1 MLIFFNIILI
11 LSSIFVFLSEN
22 PVHSVL
28 FLVITF
34 LSSASICFCFGADFL
49 GLIFIIIYVGAIA
62 VLFVFVIMMLNIKRL
77 NKSFKSFYFLYIF
90 FFLFFLQVYLG
101 FSKCFSN
108 FSFYQFDFFFF
119 DSLSI
124 EFYIGQTLYNYFVF
138 CFLLA
143 GIILLIAILGAI
155 ILTLPYTN
163 KHSKKIFFRQQVRS
177 DKFLSFFK

>member
-119 DSLSI
+119 
-124 EFYIGQTLYNYFVF
+124 
-138 CFLLA
+138 
-143 GIILLIAILGAI
+143 
-155 ILTLPYTN
+155 
-163 KHSKKIFFRQQVRS
+163 
-177 DKFLSFFK
+177 